1 MRQPQLRF
9 RVAAALGC
17 AGLVLLGT
25 CAHAA
30 PRLTIDAARSH
41 VEFGVRALW
50 FGKVVGV
57 LQRLEGTVHALD
69 AGRVRVDVRVDARA
83 LRMQNRDYERF
94 ASGPGF
100 FDSAQYPDIEFR
112 SAPFALRRIVS
123 GGPVSGEVTLRGITH
138 EVEFQMLP
146 QPCADLPALL
156 AAAAPA
162 ASASAPAAASSV
174 PSSAVTP
181 GTSASTP
188 AAASASVA
196 ATASVGVP
204 VSMPAPAPA
213 PAPTPT
219 PSIGP
224 AVAAS
229 ATAGA
234 APAAAASAG
243 SVTAHPKAPSCR
255 VLARGYIQRSA
266 FGMRGHR
273 FIVANRVELGL
284 VLFLRAGDTQSAAPA
299 PASSAARAASAVVRR
314 HWARA
319 AR

>member
-25 CAHAA
+25 CAHAT
-30 PRLTIDAARSH
+30 PPLTIDAARSH
-41 VEFGVRALW
+41 VEFGVRVLW

-57 LQRLEGTVHALD
+57 LQRLEGTVHALG
-69 AGRVRVDVRVDARA
+69 AGRVRVDMRVDARA
-83 LRMQNRDYERF
+83 LRMQSRDYERL

-112 SAPFALRRIVS
+112 SAPFALRRIAS
-123 GGPVSGEVTLRGITH
+123 GGPVSGQVTLRGITH

-156 AAAAPA
+156 TAVAPA
-162 ASASAPAAASSV
+162 ASAPAPAAASSV

-196 ATASVGVP
+196 AAASVGVP
-204 VSMPAPAPA
+204 ASVPAPASA
-213 PAPTPT
+213 T
-219 PSIGP
+219 GP

-229 ATAGA
+229 TTAGA
-234 APAAAASAG
+234 APAVAASAG
-243 SVTAHPKAPSCR
+243 SFTPQPKEPWCR
-255 VLARGYIQRSA
+255 VLARGYIQRST

-273 FIVANRVELGL
+273 LIIANRVELGL
-284 VLFLRAGDTQSAAPA
+284 VLRLQAGATQSAAPA
-299 PASSAARAASAVVRR
+299 PASSAARAASAAVRR
-314 HWARA
+314 H
-319 AR
+319 

>member
-25 CAHAA
+25 CAHAT
-30 PRLTIDAARSH
+30 PPLTIDAARSH
-41 VEFGVRALW
+41 VEFGVRVLW

-57 LQRLEGTVHALD
+57 LQRLEGTVHALG

-112 SAPFALRRIVS
+112 SAPFALRRIAS
-123 GGPVSGEVTLRGITH
+123 GGPVSGQVTLRGITH

-156 AAAAPA
+156 TAVAPA

-174 PSSAVTP
+174 PRSAVTP
-181 GTSASTP
+181 GISASTP

-196 ATASVGVP
+196 AAASVGVP
-204 VSMPAPAPA
+204 VGVPAPAPA
-213 PAPTPT
+213 T
-219 PSIGP
+219 GP
-224 AVAAS
+224 AVVAS

-234 APAAAASAG
+234 APAVAASAS
-243 SVTAHPKAPSCR
+243 SVTTQPKAPSCR

-273 FIVANRVELGL
+273 FIIDNRVELGL
-284 VLFLRAGDTQSAAPA
+284 VLRLQAGATQSAAPA
-299 PASSAARAASAVVRR
+299 PASSAAHAASAAVRW
-314 HWARA
+314 H
-319 AR
+319 

>member
-1 MRQPQLRF
+1 M
-9 RVAAALGC
+9 GC
-17 AGLVLLGT
+17 TGLVLLGT

-41 VEFGVRALW
+41 VEFGVRVLW

-57 LQRLEGTVHALD
+57 LQRLAGTVQAVGE
-69 AGRVRVDVRVDARA
+69 GRVRVDVHVDART

-112 SAPFALRRIVS
+112 SAPFALRRIAS

-138 EVEFQMLP
+138 KVEFQMLP

-156 AAAAPA
+156 TAAAFA
-162 ASASAPAAASSV
+162 ASAPAPAAASSV
-174 PSSAVTP
+174 PRSAVTP
-181 GTSASTP
+181 GISASTP

-196 ATASVGVP
+196 AAASVGVP
-204 VSMPAPAPA
+204 ASVPAP
-213 PAPTPT
+213 
-219 PSIGP
+219 
-224 AVAAS
+224 AAS

-234 APAAAASAG
+234 APAVAASAG
-243 SVTAHPKAPSCR
+243 SFTPQPKEPWCR
-255 VLARGYIQRSA
+255 VLARGYIQRST

-273 FIVANRVELGL
+273 LIIANRVELGL
-284 VLFLRAGDTQSAAPA
+284 VLRLQAGATQSTAPA

-314 HWARA
+314 H
-319 AR
+319 

>member
-9 RVAAALGC
+9 RVAAAMGC
-17 AGLVLLGT
+17 AGLALLGT
-25 CAHAA
+25 CAQAA

-41 VEFGVRALW
+41 VEFGVRVLW

-57 LQRLEGTVHALD
+57 LQRLEGTVHALG

-83 LRMQNRDYERF
+83 LRMQSRDYERL

-156 AAAAPA
+156 TAVAPA
-162 ASASAPAAASSV
+162 AGASAPAAASSV
-174 PSSAVTP
+174 PSSTVTP
-181 GTSASTP
+181 GISASTP

-196 ATASVGVP
+196 AAASVGVP
-204 VSMPAPAPA
+204 VGVPASASA
-213 PAPTPT
+213 SATG
-219 PSIGP
+219 S

-234 APAAAASAG
+234 APAVAASAG
-243 SVTAHPKAPSCR
+243 SVIAQPKAPSCR

-273 FIVANRVELGL
+273 FIIDNRVELGL
-284 VLFLRAGDTQSAAPA
+284 VLRLQAGATQSAAPA
-299 PASSAARAASAVVRR
+299 PASSAARAASAAVRR
-314 HWARA
+314 H
-319 AR
+319 

>member
-9 RVAAALGC
+9 RVAAAMGC

-41 VEFGVRALW
+41 VEFGVRVLW

-57 LQRLEGTVHALD
+57 LQRLEGTVHALG
-69 AGRVRVDVRVDARA
+69 AGTVRVDMRVDARA
-83 LRMQNRDYERF
+83 LRMQSRDYERL

-123 GGPVSGEVTLRGITH
+123 GGPVSGQVTLRGITH

-156 AAAAPA
+156 TAAAPA
-162 ASASAPAAASSV
+162 ASAPAPAAASPV
-174 PSSAVTP
+174 PRSAVTP
-181 GTSASTP
+181 GISASTP

-196 ATASVGVP
+196 AAASVGVP
-204 VSMPAPAPA
+204 APAP
-213 PAPTPT
+213 
-219 PSIGP
+219 GP
-224 AVAAS
+224 AVVAS

-234 APAAAASAG
+234 APAVAASAS
-243 SVTAHPKAPSCR
+243 SVTTQPKAPSCR

-273 FIVANRVELGL
+273 FIIDNRVELGL
-284 VLFLRAGDTQSAAPA
+284 VLRLQAGATQSAAPA
-299 PASSAARAASAVVRR
+299 PASSAARAASAAVWR
-314 HWARA
+314 H
-319 AR
+319 

>member
-9 RVAAALGC
+9 RVAAAMGC

-41 VEFGVRALW
+41 VEFGVRVLW

-57 LQRLEGTVHALD
+57 LQRLEGTVHALG

-83 LRMQNRDYERF
+83 LRMQNRDYERL

-112 SAPFALRRIVS
+112 SAPFALRRIVT
-123 GGPVSGEVTLRGITH
+123 GGPVSGQVTLRGITH

-156 AAAAPA
+156 TAVAPA
-162 ASASAPAAASSV
+162 AGASAPAAASSV
-174 PSSAVTP
+174 PSSTVTP
-181 GTSASTP
+181 GISASTP

-196 ATASVGVP
+196 AAASVGVP
-204 VSMPAPAPA
+204 VGVPASASA
-213 PAPTPT
+213 SATG
-219 PSIGP
+219 S

-234 APAAAASAG
+234 APAVAASAG
-243 SVTAHPKAPSCR
+243 SVIAQPKAPSCR

-273 FIVANRVELGL
+273 FIIDNRVELGL
-284 VLFLRAGDTQSAAPA
+284 VLRLQAGATQSAAPA
-299 PASSAARAASAVVRR
+299 PASSAARAASAAVRR
-314 HWARA
+314 H
-319 AR
+319 

>member
-9 RVAAALGC
+9 RVAAAMGC
-17 AGLVLLGT
+17 AGLALLGT
-25 CAHAA
+25 CAQAA

-41 VEFGVRALW
+41 VEFGVRVLW

-57 LQRLEGTVHALD
+57 LQRLEGTVHALG

-83 LRMQNRDYERF
+83 LRMQSRDYERL

-112 SAPFALRRIVS
+112 SAPFALRRIAS
-123 GGPVSGEVTLRGITH
+123 GGPVSGQVTLRGITH

-156 AAAAPA
+156 TAVAPA
-162 ASASAPAAASSV
+162 AGASAPAAASSV
-174 PSSAVTP
+174 PSSTVTP
-181 GTSASTP
+181 GISASTP

-196 ATASVGVP
+196 AAASVGVP
-204 VSMPAPAPA
+204 VGVPASASA
-213 PAPTPT
+213 SATG
-219 PSIGP
+219 S

-234 APAAAASAG
+234 APAVAASAG
-243 SVTAHPKAPSCR
+243 SVIAQPKAPSCR

-273 FIVANRVELGL
+273 FIIDNRVELGL
-284 VLFLRAGDTQSAAPA
+284 VLRLQAGATQSAAPAPA
-299 PASSAARAASAVVRR
+299 PASSAARAASAAVRR
-314 HWARA
+314 H
-319 AR
+319 

>member
-9 RVAAALGC
+9 RVAAAMGC
-17 AGLVLLGT
+17 AGLALLGA

-30 PRLTIDAARSH
+30 PRLTIDTRRSH
-41 VEFGVRALW
+41 VEFGVRVLW

-57 LQRLEGTVHALD
+57 LQRLEGTVHALG
-69 AGRVRVDVRVDARA
+69 AGTVRVDVRVDARA
-83 LRMQNRDYERF
+83 LRMQSRDYERL

-112 SAPFALRRIVS
+112 SAPFALRRIAS
-123 GGPVSGEVTLRGITH
+123 GGPVSGQVTLRGITH
-138 EVEFQMLP
+138 EVEFQLLP

-156 AAAAPA
+156 TAVAPA
-162 ASASAPAAASSV
+162 AGAPAPAAASSV
-174 PSSAVTP
+174 PSSVVTP
-181 GTSASTP
+181 GTSASAP

-196 ATASVGVP
+196 AAASVGVP
-204 VSMPAPAPA
+204 ASV
-213 PAPTPT
+213 
-219 PSIGP
+219 P

-234 APAAAASAG
+234 APAVAASAG
-243 SVTAHPKAPSCR
+243 SFTPQPKEPWCR
-255 VLARGYIQRSA
+255 VLARGYIQRST

-273 FIVANRVELGL
+273 LIIANRVELGL
-284 VLFLRAGDTQSAAPA
+284 VLRLQAGATQSTAPA

-314 HWARA
+314 H
-319 AR
+319 

>member
-25 CAHAA
+25 CAHAT
-30 PRLTIDAARSH
+30 PPLTIDAARSH
-41 VEFGVRALW
+41 VEFGVRVLW

-57 LQRLEGTVHALD
+57 LQRLEGTVHALG

-112 SAPFALRRIVS
+112 SAPFALRRIAS
-123 GGPVSGEVTLRGITH
+123 GGPVSGQVTLRGITH

-156 AAAAPA
+156 TAVAPA

-174 PSSAVTP
+174 PRSAVTP
-181 GTSASTP
+181 GISASTP

-196 ATASVGVP
+196 AAASVGVP
-204 VSMPAPAPA
+204 VGVPAPAPA
-213 PAPTPT
+213 T
-219 PSIGP
+219 GP
-224 AVAAS
+224 AVVAS

-234 APAAAASAG
+234 APAVAASAS
-243 SVTAHPKAPSCR
+243 SVTTQPKAPSCR

-273 FIVANRVELGL
+273 FIIDNRVELGL
-284 VLFLRAGDTQSAAPA
+284 VLRLQAGATQSAAPA
-299 PASSAARAASAVVRR
+299 PASSAARATSAAVRR
-314 HWARA
+314 H
-319 AR
+319 

>member
-9 RVAAALGC
+9 RVAAAMGC

-25 CAHAA
+25 CAHAT
-30 PRLTIDAARSH
+30 PPLTIDTARSH
-41 VEFGVRALW
+41 VEFGVRVLW

-57 LQRLEGTVHALD
+57 LQRLEGTVHALG

-83 LRMQNRDYERF
+83 LRMQNRDYERL

-112 SAPFALRRIVS
+112 SAPFALRRIVT
-123 GGPVSGEVTLRGITH
+123 GGPVSGQVTLRGITH
-138 EVEFQMLP
+138 EVEFQLLP

-156 AAAAPA
+156 TAVAPVA
-162 ASASAPAAASSV
+162 GASAPAAASSV

-196 ATASVGVP
+196 AAASVGVP
-204 VSMPAPAPA
+204 VSGPAPAPA
-213 PAPTPT
+213 T
-219 PSIGP
+219 GP

-229 ATAGA
+229 AATAGA
-234 APAAAASAG
+234 APAVAASAG
-243 SVTAHPKAPSCR
+243 SVTAQPKAPSCR

-266 FGMRGHR
+266 FGMRRHR
-273 FIVANRVELGL
+273 FIIADRVELGL
-284 VLFLRAGDTQSAAPA
+284 VLRLQAGATQSTAPA
-299 PASSAARAASAVVRR
+299 PASSAAHAASAAVRR
-314 HWARA
+314 H
-319 AR
+319 

>member
-9 RVAAALGC
+9 RVAAALVC

-196 ATASVGVP
+196 AAASASV
-204 VSMPAPAPA
+204 PAPAPV
-213 PAPTPT
+213 PASAT
-219 PSIGP
+219 GP

-229 ATAGA
+229 ATVGA
-234 APAAAASAG
+234 APAVAASAG

-284 VLFLRAGDTQSAAPA
+284 VLFLRAGATQSAAPA

>member
-25 CAHAA
+25 CAHAT
-30 PRLTIDAARSH
+30 PPLTIDAARSH
-41 VEFGVRALW
+41 VEFGVRVLW

-57 LQRLEGTVHALD
+57 LQRLEGTVHALG

-83 LRMQNRDYERF
+83 LRMQSRDYERL

-112 SAPFALRRIVS
+112 SAPFALRRIAS
-123 GGPVSGEVTLRGITH
+123 GGPVSGQVTLRGITH
-138 EVEFQMLP
+138 EVEFQLLP

-156 AAAAPA
+156 TAVAPA
-162 ASASAPAAASSV
+162 AGASAPAAASSV

-181 GTSASTP
+181 GTSVSTP
-188 AAASASVA
+188 AAASASIA
-196 ATASVGVP
+196 AAASVGVP
-204 VSMPAPAPA
+204 ASV
-213 PAPTPT
+213 
-219 PSIGP
+219 P

-234 APAAAASAG
+234 APAVAASAG
-243 SVTAHPKAPSCR
+243 SFTPQPKEPWCR
-255 VLARGYIQRSA
+255 VLARGYIQRST

-273 FIVANRVELGL
+273 LIIANRVELGL
-284 VLFLRAGDTQSAAPA
+284 VLRLQAGATQSAAPA
-299 PASSAARAASAVVRR
+299 PASSAARAASAAVRR
-314 HWARA
+314 H
-319 AR
+319 